1 MNGQVRH
8 FALIA
13 QLVRNNM
20 FGKNK
25 KAILTTT
32 LIVKVRK
39 YKDHQPYFSLYTTP
53 SMASE
58 EKARATAEKLNELV
72 KLELQE
78 EGWQTEYYAVPMTL

>member
-1 MNGQVRH
+1 
-8 FALIA
+8 
-13 QLVRNNM
+13 M

-39 YKDHQPYFSLYTTP
+39 YKDQQPYFSLYSTP

-58 EKARATAEKLNELV
+58 ENARDVVAKLNDVEQYNTADI
-72 KLELQE
+72 K
-78 EGWQTEYYAVPMTL
+78 EGWQTEYYAVKMML